1 MIMKT
6 IIKYILMGFTGIVLL
21 TACENLNEPAKI
33 SQDDAFVAFTMTSAV
48 VSEVNSEIHIPVKV
62 SALKGAKSISVTF
75 DFDTAGVANPAIEGE
90 DFELLNASKS
100 LTVSEG
106 FGYDTIKIKT
116 IDNDLFTGQKTVKI
130 MLESN
135 SLDYNFGADNVLEL
149 GIRDD
154 DHPLGWMLGD
164 YDVAVTATANGSTS
178 YTATIVAVEGETSLV
193 KIYWLCGPPYGPA
206 EADLAEFD
214 YSLLA
219 TVSDDF
225 TTISVKTGQ
234 EWDSWGYGPTSF
246 TAWEDDNGEGEEV
259 DEMVGTISTDAGVV
273 ITFSQQFTFMITSG
287 NNEGLG
293 LQWAWNEDANP
304 NSPTAIL
311 TLQE

>member
-1 MIMKT
+1 MS
-6 IIKYILMGFTGIVLL
+6 LTGIVLL
-21 TACENLNEPAKI
+21 SACENLNQPAEI
-33 SQDDAFVAFTMTSAV
+33 SQGDAFVAFTMTSAV
-48 VSEVNSEIHIPVKV
+48 VSEVNSEINIPVKV
-62 SALKGAKSISVTF
+62 SAFKGAQSIEVTF

-90 DFELLNASKS
+90 DFVLLNSSKK
-100 LTVSEG
+100 LTVSDG
-106 FGYDTIKIKT
+106 YGYDTIKIKT

-130 MLESN
+130 NLVSN
-135 SLDYNFGADNVLEL
+135 SLGYNFGADDVLEL

-164 YDVAVTATANGSTS
+164 YDVAVTQTANGSNS
-178 YTATIVAVEGETSLV
+178 FSATIVPVEGETSLV
-193 KIYWLCGPPYGPA
+193 KIYGLCGPPYGPTA
-206 EADLAEFD
+206 EPPKTADDFD
-214 YSLLA
+214 YSLQG

-225 TTISVKTGQ
+225 TTITIKTGQ

-246 TAWEDDNGEGEEV
+246 TAWQDDNGELDEVEEL
-259 DEMVGTISTDAGVV
+259 VGTISTDAGVV

-293 LQWAWNEDANP
+293 LQWAWNDDAET

-311 TLQE
+311 TLK